1 MVTPR
6 CSRML
11 FLGVALAGLLPAA
24 AHAAPTPTPAS
35 PADRFTDSLGVNTN
49 LSNGD
54 TAYCAQFSAVQSA
67 LDALG
72 VRGARGGMKTTNT
85 ATNTC
90 PSNGN
95 RTIAQSYADLA
106 TNRRTLMLLAG
117 GIDTG
122 AGVGD
127 ADTYAM
133 ATDSLSPLFQRVDLA
148 GTLNDTLDYAE
159 QIGAAKLAGIEGP
172 NEYDGNAY
180 VQTVG
185 SCGQTSATYPWRSRL
200 RTWIG
205 WLYTAVKARTALS
218 SVPVV
223 GPTFGRGCNAKAFM
237 FNGFN
242 ATAGLDQ
249 GAMHLYSPG
258 PYEAALDTWEPTFR
272 QIAGGDPLVATEVG
286 YSSATGASGGGPIV
300 SEEARATYLPRVF
313 LENYRRGIPR
323 TYWYQLL
330 DQSGSSTTSPE
341 DAFGLVGNVGGTLVR
356 RPAFY
361 ALRQLALATADPGPA
376 FSPQPLTYEVTGDL
390 TGVRQVVLGRRD
402 GSHILAVWRTDSVS
416 DLTTRADLTVTP
428 RALGLQLG
436 GGTYD
441 VATLRPSSASLRS
454 DSAPVSWV
462 PLASSAASASFSLT
476 GDVLLLK
483 ITKRP

>member
-1 MVTPR
+1 MVMFR
-6 CSRML
+6 RSRML
-11 FLGVALAGLLPAA
+11 LLAVTVTALAPASA
-24 AHAAPTPTPAS
+24 QAVPTPTPAG
-35 PADRFTDSLGVNTN
+35 PADQFTDSLGVNTN

-54 TAYCAQFSAVQSA
+54 TAYCAQFGAVQSA

-72 VRGARGGMKTTNT
+72 VRGVRGGMKTTNT
-85 ATNTC
+85 ATNAC
-90 PSNGN
+90 ASNGG
-95 RTIAQSYADLA
+95 RTIAQSYGDLA
-106 TNRRTLMLLAG
+106 TNNRKLMLLAG
-117 GIDTG
+117 GIDKG
-122 AGVGD
+122 AGIGD

-133 ATDSLSPLFQRVDLA
+133 ATNSLSPLFQRVDLA

-180 VQTVG
+180 LPTTG
-185 SCGQTSATYPWRSRL
+185 NCGKTTAVYPWRSRL

-205 WLYTAVKARTALS
+205 WLYTAAKARAALS
-218 SVPVV
+218 TVPVV
-223 GPTFGRGCNAKAFM
+223 GPTFAKGCNADGFM
-237 FNGFN
+237 LNGFN

-249 GAMHLYSPG
+249 GAMHLYHPG
-258 PYEAALDTWEPTFR
+258 PYEAALDRWEPTFR

-286 YSSATGASGGGPIV
+286 YSSATSASGGGPIV

-330 DQSGSSTTSPE
+330 DQSGSSTTSAE
-341 DAFGLVGNVGGTLVR
+341 DAFGLVGNVGGTFVR

-402 GSHILAVWRTDSVS
+402 GSHILAVWRTDPVA
-416 DLTTRADLTVTP
+416 DPTTRADLTVTP

-462 PLASSAASASFSLT
+462 PLASNATSASFSLA